1 MSEVGAMAVNSESN
15 AQSVTEVDDSRRKF
29 LTFATGATAA
39 VGAVLAAVP
48 FVESWFPSE
57 RARALGAPVEVD
69 LSKMEVGQLITPV
82 WRTQVIYVVRRPLDL
97 VAKLKQND
105 ERLKDPDSKESIQ
118 PDYARNEMRS
128 RNAEYLVLIG
138 YCTHLGCLPKAFFE
152 PGGVLGADW
161 PGGFRCPC
169 HGSRFDLAG
178 RVFDG
183 SPAPTNL
190 VVPPYSYSNP
200 TTLVIGSNNG
210 SAQENG

>member
-1 MSEVGAMAVNSESN
+1 MSEFGAMAANPETHVEPIN
-15 AQSVTEVDDSRRKF
+15 EVDDSRRKF
-29 LTFATGATAA
+29 LTFATAATAG
-39 VGAVLAAVP
+39 VGAVLTVVP

-82 WRTQVIYVVRRPLDL
+82 WRQQVIYVVRRPADL
-97 VAKLKQND
+97 VGKLKQND
-105 ERLKDPDSKESIQ
+105 DRLKDADSSDSIQ
-118 PDYARNEMRS
+118 PAYARNEMRS
-128 RNAEYLVLIG
+128 RTAEYLVMIG
-138 YCTHLGCLPKAFFE
+138 FCTHLGCLPKPFFE
-152 PGGVLGADW
+152 PGALGADW

-190 VVPPYSYSNP
+190 TVPPYSYRNP
-200 TTLVIGSNNG
+200 TTLVVGSENG
-210 SAQENG
+210 STEEAG